1 MHLPPFDVPI
11 DLPRD
16 PARRLAELELADPA
30 YGSARP
36 GLIQRAIDWLV
47 DWVQRAA
54 AQAGAAAP
62 GGWLG
67 ILGLVLLVIVVVLF
81 VRWRV
86 GPMSRASGL
95 TFSVDPGTTAAQYR
109 ARAEQLAAAG
119 QWDEA
124 ISARMRALVRASQE
138 RGLID
143 AQPGWTADEVAA
155 EVARKVPDARAALVR
170 AARRFDDVRYGGR
183 PGSAEGYRELLLA
196 DTKAAEARVAVGA
209 ASPGPGAP

>member
-1 MHLPPFDVPI
+1 MTPLGALVALAPLDVPV

-16 PARRLAELELADPA
+16 PARRLADLELADPV

-67 ILGLVLLVIVVVLF
+67 ILGLVLLVVVIVLF

-86 GPMSRASGL
+86 GPVSRAGGL
-95 TFSVDPGTTAAQYR
+95 TLRVDPGTSAAQYR
-109 ARAEQLAAAG
+109 ARAEEFAEAG
-119 QWDEA
+119 RWEEA

-155 EVARKVPDARAALVR
+155 EVARRVPDARAALVR
-170 AARRFDDVRYGGR
+170 AARGFDDVRYGG
-183 PGSAEGYRELLLA
+183 PP
-196 DTKAAEARVAVGA
+196 RVG
-209 ASPGPGAP
+209 